1 MTQANDQLN
10 QLPSLAELF
19 AVSDAIG
26 DKYLTNDELSQRD
39 ADLAR
44 EIQEIAVLIEQDK
57 NS

>member
-1 MTQANDQLN
+1 MTNPTDQPN

-19 AVSDAIG
+19 SVCDRIG
-26 DKYLTNDELSQRD
+26 DKYLNSDEISKRD

-57 NS
+57 TS